1 MLRLK
6 ELREV
11 KGISQKELANYLNL
25 TQVQIS
31 KYELGKN
38 EPDLSTTKKIATY
51 FNVTIDYLL
60 GTPEEDIILISK
72 DDFKKFKEVSEI
84 IQRIDKVYCQKDEP
98 NIKNSFNHFNNN
110 GHINIGNGSINVNSK
125 DDKK

>member
-6 ELREV
+6 ELREKNNV
-11 KGISQKELANYLNL
+11 SQADLATYLNL

-38 EPDLSTTKKIATY
+38 EPDLSTIKKLAKY

-60 GTPEEDIILISK
+60 GTSEENIILITKNDLNTLKESADK
-72 DDFKKFKEVSEI
+72 INKIVNKLTQGNNTNLNVGSNNNIQIGNNINFKK
-84 IQRIDKVYCQKDEP
+84 
-98 NIKNSFNHFNNN
+98 NN
-110 GHINIGNGSINVNSK
+110 
-125 DDKK
+125 

>member
-6 ELREV
+6 ELREKNNV
-11 KGISQKELANYLNL
+11 SQKELADFLNL

-38 EPDLSTTKKIATY
+38 EPDLTTTKKIATY

-60 GTPEEDIILISK
+60 GTSEENIILITKQDLDVLKESADKINKIVSK
-72 DDFKKFKEVSEI
+72 ISSGSDIHVG
-84 IQRIDKVYCQKDEP
+84 
-98 NIKNSFNHFNNN
+98 NNN
-110 GHINIGNGSINVNSK
+110 NIQIGNNISYKGGK
-125 DDKK
+125 